1 MERSTEI
8 GAFLKVQPK
17 GWTFFC
23 LLILV
28 MKINEEVY
36 IGLPGD
42 LTTFYL
48 MEKGSDAQVGC
59 LKSKTRYAAILLNEK
74 LQKAGFD
81 CGLSKPECTAKCMQ
95 YNCYNLGEI
104 ATLAVPSWFDA
115 SSLVAAVADI
125 LKIDWQKVTPA
136 SMLFQ
141 NFKLD
146 SSIEKD
152 FLTTK
157 NSYCLKENNKMKKNR
172 RAFYES
178 EYDDYPEQDTVG
190 MSLVR
195 RSNLRE
201 AVKKTSLNALIAEI
215 MKGQPP
221 KPIKR
226 PGDAA
231 KWFKDLAKDNSFVT
245 EQVCGFIKS
254 RKLDLAID
262 FLENIKYMSTITE
275 SEATRLVK
283 KYGKGETKK
292 YPLANEVK
300 ESRYL
305 GEKFLNEGDVVI
317 EILQDDGKW
326 YPVGTT
332 REGWS
337 ISKDVKVRVFESLA
351 EAKKSA
357 LRRALDNDG
366 YHEDLGNLRFTK
378 KDDGLENL

>member
-1 MERSTEI
+1 
-8 GAFLKVQPK
+8 
-17 GWTFFC
+17 
-23 LLILV
+23 

-48 MEKGSDAQVGC
+48 MEKGSDAQVGY

-95 YNCYNLGEI
+95 HNCYNLGEI

-136 SMLFQ
+136 GMLFQ

-157 NSYCLKENNKMKKNR
+157 NSYCLKENNKMKK
-172 RAFYES
+172 
-178 EYDDYPEQDTVG
+178 
-190 MSLVR
+190 
-195 RSNLRE
+195 NLRE

-300 ESRYL
+300 ESRYF

-351 EAKKSA
+351 EAKRST